1 MSIAQM
7 LLPEFDNE
15 MASTRKAFERFP
27 EDKLSWK
34 PDPKSMTMGRLA
46 GHIAE
51 MPNWAA
57 MTVST
62 DSLDIN
68 PGGQRPFEALVATSR
83 AQLLAEFDK
92 NIASA
97 RAAIE
102 GASDSDL
109 MKTWQLLSDGQVIL
123 AMPRASVLRVMVM
136 NHSIHH
142 RGQLMVYYRLNGVAV
157 PGMYGPSADESQA
170 ATA

>member
-7 LLPEFDNE
+7 LLPEFDQE
-15 MASTRKAFERFP
+15 MANTRKAFERIP

-51 MPNWAA
+51 MASWAP
-57 MTVST
+57 MTLTT

-68 PGGQRPFEALVATSR
+68 PGGQRAFEALVATSR
-83 AQLLAEFDK
+83 TQLMAEFDK
-92 NIASA
+92 NVTSA
-97 RAAIE
+97 RAAIAA
-102 GASDSDL
+102 ASDHDL
-109 MKTWQLLSDGQVIL
+109 MQNWQLLSDGQVML
-123 AMPRASVLRVMVM
+123 SMPSAAVLRTMVM

-142 RGQLMVYYRLNGVAV
+142 RGQLMVYYRLNAVPV
-157 PGMYGPSADESQA
+157 PGMYGPSADEGQA